1 MSFNFEFF
9 FQESEEF
16 LSNLVT
22 SKTVYAK
29 IDRPAGIVTFR
40 PVKDANDIL
49 NEWSHNVTELM
60 SLLNKTTHLITKEQM
75 VHQLIET

>member
-1 MSFNFEFF
+1 MFDFL
-9 FQESEEF
+9 QESEEF

-29 IDRPAGIVTFR
+29 IDRPSGIVTFR

-49 NEWSHNVTELM
+49 NEWSHSITDLM
-60 SLLNKTTHLITKEQM
+60 SLINKATHLITKEQM